1 MTHYVVV
8 TMQLTQSHIQ
18 RIERLYSQIVAFD
31 DWDESKHPRAANGQ
45 FGKGGGEKAE
55 NKQAE
60 NGPFGTIYTEFRH
73 DAQGAIEKLMKEKD
87 GEAVAALH
95 HSELGDID
103 LIWGEEGDPEKD
115 YRGGYGLAKI
125 AKKHP
130 EVLNDLQGVLAQ
142 MSVDK
147 ERSGEHKARLK
158 SADGKYRGV
167 VRLTYENKEKKWL
180 LTAFEKGVYVT
191 SKTSDTA
198 SFSNVGDTAL
208 YIDNN
213 ATDEIINQRIRRY
226 QLKTRVNK
234 FYSRVVAF
242 DDRDESKRQKGQRN

>member
-1 MTHYVVV
+1 
-8 TMQLTQSHIQ
+8 MQLTQIQIQ
-18 RIERLYSQIVAFD
+18 RINHLYYVVIAQD
-31 DWDESKHPRAANGQ
+31 KEWDESKHPRAANGQ
-45 FGKGGGEKAE
+45 FGKGGGAKSEKR
-55 NKQAE
+55 QTE

-73 DAQGAIEKLMKEKD
+73 DAQGAIKKLMEEKE

-103 LIWGEEGDPEKD
+103 LIWGEEGDPEKN

-208 YIDNN
+208 YINNN
-213 ATDEIINQRIRRY
+213 ATDEIIDQKLRSY
-226 QLKTRVNK
+226 QLKIRVDNL
-234 FYSRVVAF
+234 YSQIGGT
-242 DDRDESKRQKGQRN
+242 K